1 MIVRTPLAL
10 VLSLA
15 AAVPLHAQRF
25 AAVDAAVRAGITAGI
40 YPGAVVVIGRS
51 DTVLYAKGYGRFTWD
66 RRAAVPDPKTTLWDI
81 ASLSKVVGTASA
93 AAVLVDQGRLA
104 LDAPVSRYLPA
115 FTGGGKE
122 SVTVRMLLDHTSG
135 LPAWAPI
142 ARNAHGTDDAQAYLF
157 SVPLARVPG
166 AVAEYSDLNAIL
178 AGLVVS
184 QAASA
189 PLDQAVQ
196 ETVLDPLGMTATR
209 YRPVAADRTRTVP
222 TRKHDQPISGLVN
235 DDNARAFD
243 GVAGHAGIFSTG
255 LDLARFA
262 QGWLKDRT
270 VAKLSW
276 LVPSTMEAFAQRST
290 NSGSRALG
298 WDTPHLPDDGGPS
311 LYGRCATS
319 TTIGHTG
326 WTGTALWLDRS
337 ADLFVVLLTNRSYAP
352 RRPTKSFEQI
362 RQVRAK
368 VSDAARRGAIGECR
382 PGLL

>member
-1 MIVRTPLAL
+1 MRARLSFLFAL
-10 VLSLA
+10 VGV
-15 AAVPLHAQRF
+15 VPLSAQRF
-25 AAVDAAVRAGITAGI
+25 AAVDAAVRAGISAGI

-66 RRAAVPDPKTTLWDI
+66 RHAPVPDPKTTLWDI

-142 ARNAHGTDDAQAYLF
+142 ARNARSPDDALAYLLG
-157 SVPLARVPG
+157 VPLARRPG
-166 AVAEYSDLNAIL
+166 TVAEYSDLNAIL

-184 QAASA
+184 QAAA
-189 PLDQAVQ
+189 VPLDQAVQ
-196 ETVLDPLGMTATR
+196 ETVLNPLGMTATR
-209 YRPVAADRTRTVP
+209 YRPMAADRTRTVP
-222 TRKHDQPISGLVN
+222 TRQNDRPVSGLVN

-262 QGWLKDRT
+262 QGWLRDRT
-270 VAKLSW
+270 IAHLSW
-276 LVPSTMEAFAQRST
+276 LVPSTMEAFAQRSS
-290 NSGSRALG
+290 NSGTRALG
-298 WDTPHLPDDGGPS
+298 WDTPHAPDDGGPS
-311 LYGRCATS
+311 LYGRCATP

-352 RRPTKSFEQI
+352 RRPTRSFEQI